1 METRQLQDGTHTFSA
16 TVGQVPD
23 GYYFSIDYLEVVP
36 NNETSAVPKS
46 PARNMTAIV
55 AGGVGGVGGLIIL
68 ATLIIVY
75 CLLGKKRRVRQYQDD
90 EKSGGGLCKFHLLIF
105 SRERLRTYFSS
116 SRYYPRTY
124 LFVHRT
130 GGARFP
136 VPTL

>member
-55 AGGVGGVGGLIIL
+55 AGGVGGCVGGLIIL
-68 ATLIIVY
+68 AILIIVY
-75 CLLGKKRRVRQYQDD
+75 CLLGKKRRVRQSQDD

-116 SRYYPRTY
+116 SR
-124 LFVHRT
+124 
-130 GGARFP
+130 
-136 VPTL
+136 